1 MSHRQAQREEW
12 TMRLFFTR
20 VGKDWRAEC
29 GRRWQALS
37 QHRLEG
43 DLGRGR
49 GGGGEYA
56 GAPTRREYADR

>member
-1 MSHRQAQREEW
+1 MDNEVIFYKGWKGLA
-12 TMRLFFTR
+12 
-20 VGKDWRAEC
+20 AEC

-49 GGGGEYA
+49 GEGGEYA
-56 GAPTRREYADR
+56 GAITRREYADR